1 MDEDASLHR
10 IEELANEFFARR
22 KIDDSLTLESF
33 VSLHPNDAEELRDF
47 IEAMELIGFASRN
60 EAPKSPPSTI
70 GPYKIV
76 RELGRGGMGIVYLG
90 RDPRLD
96 REVAIK
102 LLNLQRSSDP
112 AWVSRFAREA
122 KLASALNHPSVLT
135 IYEVGEHDG
144 APYLATELVRGETLR
159 ERLNRRTVS
168 LSEAVAFGSQL
179 ISAVAAAHAGQ
190 VVHRDL
196 KPDNVMIRSDGLLKI
211 LDFGLAKSVK
221 TFGAGSLATS
231 SVSVPGTV
239 MGTMQFMSPEQARG
253 QTVDTATDVFTFGIL
268 QYLLLTGDHPFAGET
283 SSDVMASILQSTPKP
298 FAQSGRTLPVELC
311 GLVMECLNKSPN
323 DRPDAQSVLGRLH
336 AIQFKLKADNIAE
349 TETQVSGSS
358 DDTSHGSTR
367 VLSMVAST
375 EIQDSVC
382 DVSYTRSGDVNI
394 AWQSIGDGPI
404 DLVFVM
410 GWVSH
415 LEWFWREPSF
425 AAFLKRLT
433 RFARVILFDKRGTG
447 LSDKVPHNELPTL
460 EQRMHDV
467 RAVMEAAGSEK
478 AVLCGVSEGGPMCS
492 LFAATYPQ
500 HTIALVMI
508 GSYARRL
515 KGDGYPFGPTPEQRD
530 SFLVEMEK
538 NWGGPVGIEDRAP
551 SKADDPAFRAWWATY
566 LRMGASPGAAV
577 TLTRMNAQI
586 DVRPILSS
594 IQVPTL
600 VLHRSGDKCLVV
612 EEGRYLADRI
622 PGAKFVELP
631 GEDHLPFV
639 GDADSII
646 DEIEEFLTGCRQ
658 PTVTD
663 RVLATVVCI
672 SLSGK
677 TDHQDQF
684 REQVRRSVELFSG
697 QHLNV
702 VDDQILVTFDGPVRA
717 VRAAKSMCELASR
730 FQFSSKCGSYT
741 GACDVQGDQ
750 LSGPAVERAEQ
761 IASQAPVGAIL
772 VSDSVKSLIS
782 GADLEFVETSL
793 PGQTEPVHQLI
804 R

>member
-1 MDEDASLHR
+1 MDSDSSLHR
-10 IEELANEFFARR
+10 IEQLANDFFAIR
-22 KIDDSLTLESF
+22 DEDSDLTINAFLAQ
-33 VSLHPNDAEELRDF
+33 HPEDAEELRDF
-47 IEAMELIGFASRN
+47 IEAMELIGFATGTDSAGKVP
-60 EAPKSPPSTI
+60 ETI
-70 GPYKIV
+70 GPFDVI

-96 REVAIK
+96 REIAIK
-102 LLNLQRSSDP
+102 LLNQERSSNH

-122 KLASALNHPSVLT
+122 RLASALNHPSILT
-135 IYEVGEHDG
+135 IYEVGEHQG
-144 APYLATELVRGETLR
+144 IPYLATEFVKGETLR
-159 ERLNRRTVS
+159 ERLNRRAMS
-168 LSEAVAFGSQL
+168 LVEAVGFGVQL
-179 ISAVAAAHAGQ
+179 ISAVATAHASG
-190 VVHRDL
+190 VAHRDL
-196 KPDNVMIRSDGLLKI
+196 KPDNVMLRTDGLLKV
-211 LDFGLAKSVK
+211 LDFGLAKSVV
-221 TFGAGSLATS
+221 AGQRQGFAS
-231 SVSVPGTV
+231 SVSLPGTV

-253 QTVDTATDVFTFGIL
+253 QSVGTETDVFTFGIL
-268 QYLLLTGDHPFAGET
+268 LYLLLTGEHPFAGET
-283 SSDVMASILQSTPKP
+283 SSDVMASILQSAPKP
-298 FAQSGRTLPVELC
+298 FDRIGRALPAELRC
-311 GLVMECLNKSPN
+311 LVMECLNKSAEL
-323 DRPDAQSVLGRLH
+323 RPDAATALSRLQE
-336 AIQFKLKADNIAE
+336 IQTKLNAE
-349 TETQVSGSS
+349 SAAPTALPLATA

-367 VLSMVAST
+367 ILSVVAST
-375 EIQDSVC
+375 EVQDSVC
-382 DVSYTRSGDVNI
+382 EVSYTRSGDVNI
-394 AWQSIGDGPI
+394 AWQAIGDGPI

-425 AAFLKRLT
+425 AAFLKRLS

-467 RAVMEAAGSEK
+467 RAVMQAAGSEK
-478 AVLCGVSEGGPMCS
+478 AVLCGISEGGPMCS

-508 GSYARRL
+508 GCYARRL

-538 NWGGPVGIEDRAP
+538 SWGGPVGIEDRAP

-586 DVRPILSS
+586 DVRPVLSS

-600 VLHRSGDKCLVV
+600 VIHRSGDRCLVV

-631 GEDHLPFV
+631 GDDHLPFV
-639 GDADSII
+639 GDSDSII
-646 DEIEEFLTGCRQ
+646 NEIEEFLTGYRQ
-658 PTVTD
+658 PVVTD

-672 SLSGK
+672 TLSGE
-677 TDHQDQF
+677 TAQFDAF
-684 REQVRRSVELFSG
+684 REQATRSVDLFSG
-697 QHLNV
+697 QHLSV
-702 VDDQILVTFDGPVRA
+702 FRDHILVTFDGPARA
-717 VRAAKSMCELASR
+717 IHAAKALCDLAAR
-730 FQFSSKCGSYT
+730 FKFSSKCGSYT
-741 GACDVQGDQ
+741 GACDVQGKQ
-750 LSGPAVERAEQ
+750 LSGPAVEKAQQLAEQ
-761 IASQAPVGAIL
+761 AAMGAIL

-782 GADLEFVETSL
+782 GADLRFIETAL
-793 PGQTEPVHQLI
+793 PGQTETVYQLV